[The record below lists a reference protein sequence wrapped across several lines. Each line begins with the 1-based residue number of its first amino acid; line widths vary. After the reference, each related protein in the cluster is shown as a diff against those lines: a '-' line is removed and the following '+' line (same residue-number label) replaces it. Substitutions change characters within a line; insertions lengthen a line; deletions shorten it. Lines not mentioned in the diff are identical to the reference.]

1 MENFHRAFA
10 QARACQWS
18 GEKSPAAGLIRPT
31 SGNLL
36 LNSGFEDG
44 LAHPWGTGHYE
55 TSQGQSRFG
64 VWWNSM
70 NARAFMK
77 IDTDQ
82 RHSGKNSL
90 RITSY
95 SPVQPHVFVTTSQR
109 LTGLQPNT
117 IYRISLFAKAENL
130 SRGVSF
136 AVDAAWGKRP
146 LALPPGTY
154 NWTPFSATIN
164 IGHNDYIDLR
174 LILEDTGSV
183 WLDDLVVEM
192 ANDPTGLQA
201 QLQKGESLFDRAQF
215 HEALALYRELAK
227 THSDQGGAILQIRHQ
242 IGRLHLA
249 LGQYDEAL
257 HHFQWLAE
265 KGSRLAPISLGDL
278 HYQLGEF
285 DRAHEHYR
293 KALALYQGDQGTVSR
308 IQEKLAATFLAQ
320 GKWNQAFEAQRLSLH
335 IQRHIGDLHGQA
347 LALNTTGLLYLMQQD
362 YAQAL
367 KPLAAASHWPGN

>member
-1 MENFHRAFA
+1 MFLIFALVIGFLLEGGPVLAQSSAPPSGKGSPPGSSSEIESLIRQGDQRFNLGRYADALSDYQKALLKARQPGHPGAECEILNNIAAVFMAQGEMENFHRAFA

-227 THSDQGGAILQIRHQ
+227 SHSDQGGAILQIRHQ

-249 LGQYDEAL
+249 LGQYRRSPAPL
-257 HHFQWLAE
+257 PMAGR
-265 KGSRLAPISLGDL
+265 KRLPAGPHQPGRPPLPA
-278 HYQLGEF
+278 
-285 DRAHEHYR
+285 R
-293 KALALYQGDQGTVSR
+293 R
-308 IQEKLAATFLAQ
+308 I
-320 GKWNQAFEAQRLSLH
+320 
-335 IQRHIGDLHGQA
+335 
-347 LALNTTGLLYLMQQD
+347 
-362 YAQAL
+362 
-367 KPLAAASHWPGN
+367 